1 MKKEEFDREDFDVED
16 MRLLAPLAERMR
28 PKTLNEFLGQSHLV
42 GENSTLR
49 RAIEANRVSSSI
61 FFGPP
66 GTGKTSLAHII
77 SEVCGG
83 RFVKLNAV
91 TSGVAD
97 AKKVIEEAKR
107 DREMYGKKTYLLL
120 DECHRWS
127 KAQSDCV
134 LSAIEQGYIVF
145 IGSTTEN
152 PFYSMTRAIVSRCRV
167 YEFKPLEKSEIKRAI
182 ARAITDRTRGFGTR
196 KIEISKEAIDQFC
209 RSSGGDVRNALGALE
224 IAVLTTKPD
233 AEGKIS
239 IDEAVAK
246 ECTGGRILS
255 IDDDIFF
262 DMLSAFGK
270 SLRGSDAN
278 ASVYWAIRLVESGC
292 DPQIVIRRL
301 IAHSSEDVGLANT
314 EALLAAVSAL
324 TAYQNLGMPEGLIP
338 MVHAILV
345 TANSPKSNSVVNAIA
360 NAKKIVEK
368 TFKDEVPAH
377 LKNYNHMNEKRGKY
391 KYPHD
396 FGGYVKQ
403 QYLPEEIKDE
413 KIYERNK
420 NDKI

>member
-1 MKKEEFDREDFDVED
+1 MKKGEFIEDSFDAED

-28 PKTLNEFLGQSHLV
+28 PKNLDEFLGQSHLV
-42 GENSTLR
+42 GENSALR

-167 YEFKPLEKSEIKRAI
+167 YEFKTLEKSEIKRAI
-182 ARAITDRTRGFGTR
+182 VRAITDKTRGFGTR
-196 KIEISKEAIDQFC
+196 NIDISKEAIDQFC

-224 IAVLTTKPD
+224 IAVLTTKPN
-233 AEGKIS
+233 AEGKIV
-239 IDEAVAK
+239 IDETVAK
-246 ECTGGRILS
+246 ECTGGKILS

-270 SLRGSDAN
+270 SLRGSDSD

-301 IAHSSEDVGLANT
+301 IAHSSEDIGLANNQ
-314 EALLAAVSAL
+314 ALITAVAAL
-324 TAYQNLGMPEGLIP
+324 TAYQNLGLPEGLIP

-345 TANSPKSNSVVNAIA
+345 TANSPKSNSVVVAIA
-360 NAKKIVEK
+360 NAKKAVEK
-368 TFKDEVPAH
+368 TFKEGVPDH
-377 LKNYNHMNEKRGKY
+377 LKNYNFMNEKRGKY

-396 FGGYVKQ
+396 YGGYVEQ
-403 QYLPEEIKDE
+403 QYLPDEIKGE